1 MKVKALEKIILG
13 MGGNLPKEEEIK
25 EQIKAQHEQEME
37 IEENNPDTSFKIVED
52 VLEEL
57 KDESFLGDSIKEDL
71 VSNDLF

>member
-1 MKVKALEKIILG
+1 
-13 MGGNLPKEEEIK
+13 
-25 EQIKAQHEQEME
+25 ME
-37 IEENNPDTSFKIVED
+37 IEENNPDISFKIVED

>member
-1 MKVKALEKIILG
+1 